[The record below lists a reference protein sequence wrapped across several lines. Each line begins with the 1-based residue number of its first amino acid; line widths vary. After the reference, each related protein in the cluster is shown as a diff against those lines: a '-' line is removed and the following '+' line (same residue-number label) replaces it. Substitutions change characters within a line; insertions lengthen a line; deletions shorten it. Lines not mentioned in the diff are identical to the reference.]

1 MRLVYLGHLT
11 RTSDPFFDNIPY
23 HIVTL
28 AHGTFAI
35 IVACVPCMKPFVYR
49 SGAGLFDFSF
59 NPRATGTYS
68 QRASYAMNNLSKA
81 SGGAG
86 GGGGG
91 GGDSGG
97 ESKRFSKAFLMTGGR
112 KGGKAD
118 SGVGLEGERDV
129 LGDAG
134 ADGAAGAVGA
144 GAGGGGGSGGLN
156 GSGSGINS
164 QKPWRADRIDYKAV
178 VTGQPKWA
186 SDGADEHSLE
196 SGASDQMIIRQTT
209 DWQIHYEHDEPP
221 PITPAPSN

>member
-1 MRLVYLGHLT
+1 MRLVYLGQLT

-81 SGGAG
+81 SGGGNGGNG

-91 GGDSGG
+91 GGSGG
-97 ESKRFSKAFLMTGGR
+97 ESKRLSRAFMTGGR
-112 KGGKAD
+112 RGGKED
-118 SGVGLEGERDV
+118 GGGLEREREV
-129 LGDAG
+129 SGGGGGGGDAG
-134 ADGAAGAVGA
+134 AGGRG
-144 GAGGGGGSGGLN
+144 GGGGGGGGSLN
-156 GSGSGINS
+156 GGSGS

-209 DWQIHYEHDEPP
+209 DWQIHYEHDVPP
-221 PITPAPSN
+221 PITPVPSN